1 MFTSKCAL
9 SRLGLLLFIFL
20 VVIGLLHMASPML
33 ASISDTPVEALP
45 CEGGITSCDQVLDHM
60 LLTALWVTC
69 TNIFAAWSALQEP
82 VCKEGQSIRPPA
94 CEPQLVNLCI

>member
-69 TNIFAAWSALQEP
+69 TTYLLHGQPYRNLFAKRDSAL
-82 VCKEGQSIRPPA
+82 GH
-94 CEPQLVNLCI
+94 QLVNLSW